1 MTPDNLRQRHAS
13 STRSP
18 AAPPAP
24 APAPGGT
31 AGGAPPKSL
40 LAAYTLWALPLLLPP
55 AGLLEAV
62 RAVQTCA
69 EVTRGRSGGGG
80 IGGDG
85 DWAEHAW
92 RWRAFEAEGFKLAAV
107 VGLGCAVVRAA
118 GVAPR
123 DAVVGEGVEAE
134 RREGG
139 EARVAVASVASARE
153 AVAEVPRGPVSG
165 EAGGGWGGGTAADEA
180 AASCTCSKAKQ

>member
-1 MTPDNLRQRHAS
+1 MSAASPDCLTTCSRMTPDNLRQRHAS
-13 STRSP
+13 LARSP

-69 EVTRGRSGGGG
+69 EVRVGVRGGGG
-80 IGGDG
+80 RGGG
-85 DWAEHAW
+85 DWAEQAM
-92 RWRAFEAEGFKLAAV
+92 AGF
-107 VGLGCAVVRAA
+107 
-118 GVAPR
+118 
-123 DAVVGEGVEAE
+123 
-134 RREGG
+134 
-139 EARVAVASVASARE
+139 
-153 AVAEVPRGPVSG
+153 RG
-165 EAGGGWGGGTAADEA
+165 
-180 AASCTCSKAKQ
+180 

>member
-1 MTPDNLRQRHAS
+1 MGVR
-13 STRSP
+13 
-18 AAPPAP
+18 
-24 APAPGGT
+24 GG
-31 AGGAPPKSL
+31 
-40 LAAYTLWALPLLLPP
+40 
-55 AGLLEAV
+55 V
-62 RAVQTCA
+62 
-69 EVTRGRSGGGG
+69 
-80 IGGDG
+80 GGDG

-139 EARVAVASVASARE
+139 GARVAVASVASARE

-180 AASCTCSKAKQ
+180 AASCVPVRKQNNKKKKEKLTSQE

>member
-1 MTPDNLRQRHAS
+1 M
-13 STRSP
+13 
-18 AAPPAP
+18 
-24 APAPGGT
+24 
-31 AGGAPPKSL
+31 
-40 LAAYTLWALPLLLPP
+40 
-55 AGLLEAV
+55 V
-62 RAVQTCA
+62 I
-69 EVTRGRSGGGG
+69 GRSR
-80 IGGDG
+80 
-85 DWAEHAW
+85 

-107 VGLGCAVVRAA
+107 VGVGCAVVRAA

-139 EARVAVASVASARE
+139 GARVAVASVASARE
-153 AVAEVPRGPVSG
+153 AVADGPVGG